1 MSNTVGLLLIGL
13 GIGVLVAFII
23 LVDHVAKSFPHTK
36 VGRICKSIDDFIQR
50 LPED

>member
-13 GIGVLVAFII
+13 GIGGLVAFVI
-23 LVDHVAKSFPHTK
+23 VVEYVARNFPDTR
-36 VGRICKSIDDFIQR
+36 VGRICKRIDDFIQR